1 MYAKYLKRWIDFFLS
16 FLAIILLSPIMLLL
30 AILVRFKLGSPILF
44 KQKRPGFKE
53 EIFEIYKF
61 RSMTDK
67 RDAKGD
73 LLSDDQRLTRFGKV
87 LRSTSLDELPSL
99 FNIVKGDMSIVG
111 PRPLLVEY
119 LDLYDEEQKKRHDVR
134 PGLTGLA
141 QIGGRNQISWTE
153 RLKLDLEYIQNIRFT
168 LDLKILLITIR
179 KVFVREGIEYVDKT
193 ESIYESLGKKNEKE
207 RKDSL

>member
-168 LDLKILLITIR
+168 LDL
-179 KVFVREGIEYVDKT
+179 
-193 ESIYESLGKKNEKE
+193 
-207 RKDSL
+207 

>member
-1 MYAKYLKRWIDFFLS
+1 ML
-16 FLAIILLSPIMLLL
+16 II
-30 AILVRFKLGSPILF
+30 AILVRFKLGSPIIF
-44 KQKRPGFKE
+44 KQKRPGYKE

-67 RDAKGD
+67 RDTEGN
-73 LLSDDQRLTRFGKV
+73 LLADDKRLTRFGKI

-99 FNIVKGDMSIVG
+99 FNILKGDMSIVG

-119 LDLYDEEQKKRHDVR
+119 LELYDEEQKKRHDVR

-153 RLKLDLEYIQNIRFT
+153 RLQLDLDYIENIRFT
-168 LDLKILLITIR
+168 LDLKILLITIK

-193 ESIYESLGKKNEKE
+193 ESIYESLGKKNKEE

>member
-1 MYAKYLKRWIDFFLS
+1 MYTKYLKRWIDFVLS

-30 AILVRFKLGSPILF
+30 AILVRFKLGSPIIF
-44 KQKRPGFKE
+44 KQKRPGYKE

-67 RDAKGD
+67 RDTEGN
-73 LLSDDQRLTRFGKV
+73 LLADDKRLTRFGKI

-99 FNIVKGDMSIVG
+99 FNILKGDMSIVG

-119 LDLYDEEQKKRHDVR
+119 LELYDEEQKKRHDVR

-153 RLKLDLEYIQNIRFT
+153 RLQLDLDYIENIRFT
-168 LDLKILLITIR
+168 LDLKILLITIK

-193 ESIYESLGKKNEKE
+193 ESIYESLGKKNKEE

>member
-1 MYAKYLKRWIDFFLS
+1 MYTKYLKRLIDFILS
-16 FLAIILLSPIMLLL
+16 FLAIILLSPIMLII
-30 AILVRFKLGSPILF
+30 AILVRFKLGSPIIF
-44 KQKRPGFKE
+44 KQKRPGYKE

-67 RDAKGD
+67 RDTEGN
-73 LLSDDQRLTRFGKV
+73 LLADDKRLTRFGKI

-99 FNIVKGDMSIVG
+99 FNILKGDMSIVG

-119 LDLYDEEQKKRHDVR
+119 LELYDEEQKKRHDVR

-153 RLKLDLEYIQNIRFT
+153 RLQLDLDYIENIRFT
-168 LDLKILLITIR
+168 LDLKILLITIK

-193 ESIYESLGKKNEKE
+193 ESIYESLGKKNKEE

>member
-1 MYAKYLKRWIDFFLS
+1 MYTKYLKRLIDFILS
-16 FLAIILLSPIMLLL
+16 FLAIILLSPIMLII
-30 AILVRFKLGSPILF
+30 AILVRFKLGSPIIF
-44 KQKRPGFKE
+44 KQKRPGYKE

-67 RDAKGD
+67 RDTEGN
-73 LLSDDQRLTRFGKV
+73 LLADNQRLTRFGKI

-99 FNIVKGDMSIVG
+99 FNILKGDMSIVG

-119 LDLYDEEQKKRHDVR
+119 LELYDEEQKKRHDVR

-153 RLKLDLEYIQNIRFT
+153 RLQLDLDYIENIRFT
-168 LDLKILLITIR
+168 LDLKILLITIK

-193 ESIYESLGKKNEKE
+193 ESIYESLGKKNKEE